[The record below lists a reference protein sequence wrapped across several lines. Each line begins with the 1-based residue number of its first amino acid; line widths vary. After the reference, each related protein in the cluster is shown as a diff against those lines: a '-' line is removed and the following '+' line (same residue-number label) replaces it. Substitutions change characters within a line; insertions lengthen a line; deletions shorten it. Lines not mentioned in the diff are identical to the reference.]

1 MIRPA
6 KFNPISRRNF
16 LQISALGGILA
27 ASPPLGGQVFPVL
40 NDVRRRLG
48 TSPVKS
54 FCIDFNWGEKHVA
67 EPGLYAQADPR
78 EHVRWYQDMGVNTL
92 QTFCVTYNGY
102 AWYPSDVA
110 PVTPG
115 LRSPNFMGDM
125 VELGHK
131 AGMNVLGYFCLGGN
145 IYWEQKHP
153 DLVHGSY
160 LKDFKTPFTL
170 EYLEY
175 TCRSIEDALKKID
188 MDGFLIDEFRPI
200 QHPRWLDCE
209 RTMYRELLG
218 EKFPASGHPSKEAV
232 AEFDRRAVERA
243 WRLIKWVVY
252 GTRRVV
258 IFTNQPFMDRD
269 LAAWEGNQ
277 MLKEADWILNET
289 PDLKWL
295 SWMRQQVGPNTL
307 IVQNLC
313 GWEGHDASVWRQVD
327 TKSYGL
333 YGFAKADEKTTLPSA
348 KNSPNASNVRILRE
362 AFHSL

>member
-1 MIRPA
+1 MKSHAIL
-6 KFNPISRRNF
+6 NPFSRRDF
-16 LQISALGGILA
+16 LKVSVLGGLV
-27 ASPPLGGQVFPVL
+27 ASLPHLVGQVSPGM
-40 NDVRRRLG
+40 NDVRRRIG
-48 TSPVKS
+48 RSPVKS
-54 FCIDFNWGEKHVA
+54 FCIDFNWGEHHVA
-67 EPGLYAQADPR
+67 EPGMYAQADPT
-78 EHVRWYQDMGVNTL
+78 EHVRWYEDLGANTI

-115 LRSPNFMGDM
+115 LRSPNFMGEM
-125 VELGHK
+125 VEVGHK

-160 LKDFKTPFTL
+160 LKDFKTPFNL

-188 MDGFLIDEFRPI
+188 MDGFLIDEIRPI
-200 QHPRWLDCE
+200 QHLRWLDCE
-209 RTMYRELLG
+209 RTMYRELMG
-218 EKFPASGHPSKEAV
+218 EKFPNSGQPSKEAV
-232 AEFDRRAVERA
+232 VEFDRLAIERA

-252 GTRRVV
+252 GTRRVI

-269 LAAWEGNQ
+269 VAAWEGNR
-277 MLKEADWILNET
+277 MLKEVDWLLNET

-295 SWMRQQVGPNTL
+295 GWMRQQIGPNTM
-307 IVQNLC
+307 IIQNLC
-313 GWEGHDASVWRQVD
+313 GWEGHDANVWRQID
-327 TKSYGL
+327 TKAYGL
-333 YGFAKADEKTTLPSA
+333 YGFAKADEKTTLPSEKVPANA
-348 KNSPNASNVRILRE
+348 KNIKILRE